1 MTDSLVGMEI
11 RGTYDLSLVLA
22 SFAIAVVA
30 SYVALDLSRRI
41 RWAKT
46 GAWRWRWRLGGAV
59 AMGLGIW
66 SMHFLGMLALR
77 LPVVVA
83 YQGMTTVVSLLCA
96 IAASLVALGVMGRD
110 STYGTQILGALVMGA
125 GIAGMHYLGMAAM
138 EMPLE
143 MAYDPVWVAVSIA
156 IAVGASFGAIA
167 LAAGLRDR
175 TEDWGTL
182 ARSLLSAVVMA
193 LAICGMH
200 YTGMKAAQFM
210 AIATSPE
217 IIPHAV
223 LGSDTAA
230 IGPSVQSS
238 WLAGAIILA
247 TLTVSVGALLVSM
260 FDRQRLRV
268 QYLYASEQ
276 QFRQLVNRL
285 PVGVLLLGS
294 DGRIVLNNPVAAQL
308 LGATDP
314 DLAGSILGEV
324 ADLWDSHGLRV
335 PSELLPGR
343 RALATGHAV
352 AGQILGCGDRQQP
365 RWLLMDAE
373 PVVGD
378 GPGQPVERVV
388 CSLVDISARREAEL
402 ALEETA
408 ERERAIGQVIHQMRQ
423 TLDLKTIFDTTTSE
437 LLHILQGDRVL
448 VYRFNGDWSGCIVS
462 EALQEPY
469 CKTVGNPNLE
479 AVLVNYPE
487 CKGRDF
493 SGDGTLIQDVY
504 LQATQGGSY
513 RRPQDYRAVTDIYDA
528 GFDPCYVA
536 FLEAIQARSY
546 VIVPIFCRDRLWG
559 LLAAYQNSGPR
570 DWRTTEIYTLGRIAE
585 QLGAAIQQ
593 AELLA
598 TTRQQTVELRQAKEA
613 AEAANQAKSEFLASM
628 SHELRTPLNAILGFT
643 QLMSRDRDLSHRQR
657 EQISI
662 VNRSGEHLLNLIGGI
677 LDLSKIEAGR
687 VELEPEPCDL
697 YALLHTL
704 QDMFLG
710 QARTQGLTLQFERSE
725 TLPQWVRIDG
735 GKLRQIL
742 VNLLGNAIKFTETGL
757 VSLRASIATTEPLRL
772 EFEVRDTGPGIAP
785 EERHRLFVP
794 FQQTS
799 VGKSSG
805 RGSGLGLSLSRRLA
819 RLMGGDILVESTLGR
834 GSAFTVLIEAQAIA
848 LGGELGQG
856 DPSERFAAT
865 DLDLT
870 EPCRLAP
877 PCRPCRVLVVDDRAE
892 SRILLRQLLEK
903 VGFEVEEAQ
912 TGLEAIAQWQRWH
925 PHGILMDM
933 RMPELDGH
941 GATERI
947 MALQERRWQEW
958 QAAAIAP
965 EPHGPLV
972 SMPPPET
979 VIIALTASAL
989 EEDRDRIL
997 AAGCRDCLRKP
1008 VQLHQLLALL
1018 QKHLQVTY
1026 LPEEG
1031 APPALHSS
1039 LGSPPRDRLGAVPA
1053 GDAALLT
1060 DLEMQDLL
1068 MVFPRQWCA
1077 DFCAAA
1083 ARGSD
1088 MDALA
1093 LLDQCP
1099 EGTDPRLLALL
1110 YDWIDNLQFA
1120 RAIAAMNYVLVQSN
1134 GPPLSPP

>member
-1 MTDSLVGMEI
+1 MTDTFSGMAI
-11 RGTYDLSLVLA
+11 HGTYDLALVVA

-77 LPVVVA
+77 LPVGVT
-83 YQGMTTVVSLLCA
+83 YQGVTTVVSLFCA

-110 STYGTQILGALVMGA
+110 STYGTQILGALVMGM

-138 EMPLE
+138 VMPLE
-143 MAYDPVWVAVSIA
+143 MAYDPLWVAVSIA

-200 YTGMKAAQFM
+200 YTGMRAARFM
-210 AIATSPE
+210 AIAAPDGAPPT
-217 IIPHAV
+217 A
-223 LGSDTAA
+223 LGTNGSA
-230 IGPSVQSS
+230 IGQSIQSVQSS

-247 TLTVSVGALLVSM
+247 TLTVSVGALLVSL

-276 QFRQLVNRL
+276 QVRQLVNRL

-294 DGRIVLNNPVAAQL
+294 DGRIVLNNPVAAHL
-308 LGATDP
+308 LGAADL
-314 DLAGSILGEV
+314 DLAGSTLGEV
-324 ADLWDSHGLRV
+324 ADLWDLQGMRV
-335 PSELLPGR
+335 PGDRLPGQ

-352 AGQILGCGDRQQP
+352 AGQILGCGDRQEP

-373 PVVGD
+373 PVLAET
-378 GPGQPVERVV
+378 PEPSVERVV

-408 ERERAIGQVIHQMRQ
+408 ERERAIGQVIYQMRQ

-437 LLHILQGDRVL
+437 LLHTLQGDRVL

-462 EALQEPY
+462 EALQNPY
-469 CKTVGNPNLE
+469 CGTVGNPDLE
-479 AVLVNYPE
+479 AILVDYPE
-487 CKGRDF
+487 CKGCNF
-493 SGDGTLIQDVY
+493 SGDDTLMQDVY
-504 LQATQGGSY
+504 LQATQGGPY
-513 RRPQDYRAVTDIYDA
+513 RRPRDYRAVTDIYAA

-536 FLEAIQARSY
+536 FLEAIQARAY

-559 LLAAYQNSGPR
+559 LLATYQNSGPR
-570 DWRTTEIYTLGRIAE
+570 DWRITEIYTLGRIAE
-585 QLGAAIQQ
+585 QLGSAIQQ

-613 AEAANQAKSEFLASM
+613 AEAANRAKSEFLASM

-643 QLMSRDRDLSHRQR
+643 QLMSRDRDLTQRQR

-697 YALLHTL
+697 DGLLSTL
-704 QDMFLG
+704 QEMFQG
-710 QARTQGLTLQFERSE
+710 QARIQGLTLRFQRSD
-725 TLPQWVRIDG
+725 TLPQWVVVDG

-742 VNLLGNAIKFTETGL
+742 VNLLGNALKFTESGT
-757 VSLRASIATTEPLRL
+757 VSLRASVGTADPLRL
-772 EFEVRDTGPGIAP
+772 AFEVCDTGLGIAP

-794 FQQTS
+794 FQQTHA
-799 VGKSSG
+799 GRSSG
-805 RGSGLGLSLSRRLA
+805 KGSGLGLSLSRRLA
-819 RLMGGDILVESTLGR
+819 RLMGGDILVESELGR
-834 GSAFTVLIEAQAIA
+834 GSTFTALVEAQAIA
-848 LGGELGQG
+848 LDGGLGLAGG
-856 DPSERFAAT
+856 DRAEPLT
-865 DLDLT
+865 TLDLS

-877 PCRPCRVLVVDDRAE
+877 ECCPCRVLVVDDRAE

-933 RMPELDGH
+933 RMPELDGR
-941 GATERI
+941 GATEQI
-947 MALQERRWQEW
+947 MALQRGRERGL
-958 QAAAIAP
+958 AALGGADARTDGP
-965 EPHGPLV
+965 FEPSP
-972 SMPPPET
+972 PPPET
-979 VIIALTASAL
+979 VILALTASAL
-989 EEDRDRIL
+989 GEDRDRIL
-997 AAGCRDCLRKP
+997 AAGCRDFIRKP

-1018 QKHLQVTY
+1018 QQHLHLTY
-1026 LPEEG
+1026 LPEAR
-1031 APPALHSS
+1031 APHPLK
-1039 LGSPPRDRLGAVPA
+1039 SPLEPDPRDRGGATLT
-1053 GDAALLT
+1053 DQTALLT

-1088 MDALA
+1088 TDALA

-1134 GPPLSPP
+1134 GPP